1 MSPGA
6 AAEFERLASVKP
18 AMPTTAGKFA
28 INVAQETEV
37 PDDPM
42 FERMVE
48 SALADPGP
56 DQRFAAA
63 FVLRSSPWCAQLAHT
78 CVERV
83 RQYAAGR
90 NAAEREQLHRTMV
103 LLSIIGTDAERRPLA
118 RLVESGPENLRPL
131 ALFALAH
138 LPPADGSPLLL
149 GPLLVGDDES
159 LARAALYCAGM
170 TADPALADIEEDET
184 VADWRRRAARW
195 WREYG
200 PAIHEPAPG

>member
-1 MSPGA
+1 
-6 AAEFERLASVKP
+6 
-18 AMPTTAGKFA
+18 
-28 INVAQETEV
+28 
-37 PDDPM
+37 
-42 FERMVE
+42 
-48 SALADPGP
+48 
-56 DQRFAAA
+56 
-63 FVLRSSPWCAQLAHT
+63 
-78 CVERV
+78 
-83 RQYAAGR
+83 
-90 NAAEREQLHRTMV
+90 MV

-118 RLVESGPENLRPL
+118 RLVESGPENLRPV